1 MGESRSSKYYN
12 SGTPAANASRA
23 KKNAYQAKYNKKKS
37 SVKHRV
43 ECNAGRKKLGLKKG
57 DKRDASHT
65 KSGGIVAEN
74 RKANRGRNGSG
85 GKKKLK

>member
-43 ECNAGRKKLGLKKG
+43 ECNAGRKKLGLKKM
-57 DKRDASHT
+57 KM
-65 KSGGIVAEN
+65 
-74 RKANRGRNGSG
+74 
-85 GKKKLK
+85 KKGQLECIMKHKLMRILNMHLALKKVF